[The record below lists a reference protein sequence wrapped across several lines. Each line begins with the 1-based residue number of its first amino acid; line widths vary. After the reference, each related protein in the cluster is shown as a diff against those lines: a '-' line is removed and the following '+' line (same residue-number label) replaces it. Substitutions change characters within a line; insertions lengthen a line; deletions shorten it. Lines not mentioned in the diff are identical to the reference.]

1 MAKALVEL
9 REPWGPDLPNRYHAV
24 IRCSDCSFIQWSSVR
39 TDVVTAEEYATN
51 SIRDHLETHEPG
63 RAPNIEV
70 DYILSADC
78 SVCEDGGDVKD
89 EGEAL
94 VCGDCGTTWY
104 RDGTYGERSSDD

>member
-1 MAKALVEL
+1 MIAKALVTL
-9 REPWGPDLPNRYHAV
+9 GDPFGDGVRGMFYAT
-24 IRCSDCSFIQWSSVR
+24 IRCSECDFTAWSSVR

-63 RAPNIEV
+63 RAPDIEV
-70 DYILSADC
+70 DYILTADC

-104 RDGTYGERSSDD
+104 RDGTYGERNSE